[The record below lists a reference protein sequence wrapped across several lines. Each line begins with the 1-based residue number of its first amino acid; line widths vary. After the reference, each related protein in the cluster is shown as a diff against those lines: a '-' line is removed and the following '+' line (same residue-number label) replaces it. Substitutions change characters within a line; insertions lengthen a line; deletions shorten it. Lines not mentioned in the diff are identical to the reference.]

1 MAQSNK
7 KSRYQIIAV
16 EGGGVEL
23 SLAGDWRMGNP
34 LPALEQIT
42 EELMQYSG
50 VNRLV
55 ITSSELGE
63 WDSRLVSYIFRII
76 LRLEKNQIKTDTEGL
91 PAGIQTL
98 LQLAKAVPERK
109 GARRIEQRSSFLEKL
124 GNKAIDI
131 TCEVKNLLTFTGE
144 AWISF
149 ARFLQNK
156 ASYRPRDLWLTIEE
170 SGPSALPIVTLISL
184 LTGLIFAF
192 VGAIQLRMFG
202 ADIFIANLVALGMA
216 REMGA
221 MMTAIILAGR
231 TGAAFAA
238 QLGTMQVNEEI
249 DALKTMGISVMDFL
263 ILPRMLALILMMPLL
278 TLYADFMGIVG
289 GMIVGVGLLEISFI
303 EYYQQTKTSISLM
316 DCSVGVIKSVVFG
329 VLVAMT
335 GCISG
340 MRCGRSSSAVGTAA
354 TDAVVHGI
362 VSIVVAD
369 AILTILFHLLGI

>member
-1 MAQSNK
+1 MTNSYIS
-7 KSRYQIIAV
+7 SRYQIIAG
-16 EGGGVEL
+16 EGGRLEL
-23 SLAGDWRMGNP
+23 RLHGDWVIGQP

-42 EELMQYSG
+42 GDLLLYPG

-55 ITSSELGE
+55 ITGTDLGA
-63 WDSRLVSYIFRII
+63 WDSRLVSYIFRIM
-76 LRLEKNQIKTDTEGL
+76 LRLEKEKIMTDIELL
-91 PAGIQTL
+91 PSGIQAL
-98 LQLAKAVPERK
+98 LRLATTVPERK
-109 GARRIEQRSSFLEKL
+109 GARKVEQRSSFLESL
-124 GNKAIDI
+124 GTKAIGF
-131 TCEVKNLLTFTGE
+131 TNEVKNLLSFTGE

-149 ARFLQNK
+149 ARFVQNR
-156 ASYRPRDLWLTIEE
+156 ASFRPRDFWLTIED

-249 DALKTMGISVMDFL
+249 DALKTMGISAMDFL
-263 ILPRMLALILMMPLL
+263 VLPRMLALILMMPLL
-278 TLYADFMGIVG
+278 TMYADFMGIVG
-289 GMIVGVGLLEISFI
+289 GMLVGVGLLDISFI
-303 EYYQQTKTSISLM
+303 EYYQQTKTSISLI
-316 DCSVGVIKSVVFG
+316 DCSVGIIKSTIFG

-335 GCISG
+335 GCMSG
-340 MRCGRSSSAVGTAA
+340 MQCGRSSSAVGNAA

-369 AILTILFHLLGI
+369 AILTILFHRLGM